1 MNDGSSSLTVRFEIL
16 GPVRAYRGAEVVDL
30 GPIKQ
35 RALLAVLLLNAGRA
49 VPMGQIIAALWNGD
63 PPENGIDVVQ
73 RFVGGLRRALDPE
86 RTSLIALADGGYVLR
101 AGENA
106 IDVERF
112 RASMAR
118 AQGEHQTGRL
128 DAAAEEVR
136 TSLGLWQGEPLAG
149 LTGPV
154 FESARFRLNAERATA
169 SQFLVRPMRMHPPEP
184 ESPERAPVAPARAT
198 PPPADP
204 TRAAPA
210 RLDPTRAAPA
220 RLDSTRAAPAR
231 LDPTRLEPV
240 GEKPE
245 YPEAVDPWE
254 GHDLFPPDPAR

>member
-1 MNDGSSSLTVRFEIL
+1 MNDGSSSGTVRFEIL
-16 GPVRAYRGAEVVDL
+16 GPVRAYLGAEEVDL

-35 RALLAVLLLNAGRA
+35 RGLLAVLLLNAGRA

-106 IDVERF
+106 IDVQRF
-112 RASMAR
+112 RAAVAR

-128 DAAAEEVR
+128 DAAADEVR

-169 SQFLVRPMRMHPPEP
+169 SQLLVRPMRLHPPEP
-184 ESPERAPVAPARAT
+184 APPEPAAPAHLE
-198 PPPADP
+198 P

-210 RLDPTRAAPA
+210 RLDPARAAPA
-220 RLDSTRAAPAR
+220 TMP
-231 LDPTRLEPV
+231 PTRIEQV
-240 GEKPE
+240 GERPE
-245 YPEAVDPWE
+245 YPDAVDPWE